1 MTLTGII
8 DSLKTALNPSKMMNF
23 LEGAASFSDPSEEGS
38 ERNLKINPYLNSG
51 NGVADSSNAVRISQN
66 KGEPLI
72 KLTDVWKIYQMGE
85 VEFAAL
91 KGINLEIYEGEFLI
105 ILGPSGS
112 GKSTMMNLLGCL
124 DIPSK
129 GTVSLNSKDI
139 SELDESELAIIRG
152 KMIGFI
158 FQSFNLLPT
167 LSTEENVLLPM
178 EFQEENRQIAR
189 QKASY
194 LLDIVG
200 LSNKKG
206 NLPSQLSGG
215 QRQRVAIA
223 RSLAVNPPIILADEP
238 TGNLDTKTGDYIL
251 EFLDG
256 LQKSE
261 GKTIIIVTHDVEL
274 VRYATRVVYIRDGE
288 IEKIEKRQENSQGP
302 KSEANTENELNTENE
317 PNKEDKTSAE
327 NQFNA
332 ENEPNT
338 ENKLNSENQ
347 SNAENE
353 PNAENKTSVEND
365 LSIKNEQNMK
375 NEPSIKN
382 ESYLD

>member
-1 MTLTGII
+1 MTFTEII
-8 DSLKTALNPSKMMNF
+8 ETLKTKLN
-23 LEGAASFSDPSEEGS
+23 ASY
-38 ERNLKINPYLNSG
+38 ILNSLEKA
-51 NGVADSSNAVRISQN
+51 ADFYSESNNDSEMNDPGETIKNSPYSSPARNFAKSFDSVSRSR
-66 KGEPLI
+66 EAPLI
-72 KLTDVWKIYQMGE
+72 KLTNVWKIYQMGE

-91 KGINLEIYEGEFLI
+91 KGINLEIYEGEFLV

-112 GKSTMMNLLGCL
+112 GKSTLMNLLGCL

-129 GTVSLNSKDI
+129 GTVCLNSKDI

-152 KMIGFI
+152 QMIGFI
-158 FQSFNLLPT
+158 FQSFNLIPT
-167 LSTEENVLLPM
+167 LNTQENVLLPM
-178 EFQEENRQIAR
+178 EFQEEDRQISR

-200 LSNKKG
+200 LSNKKQ

-261 GKTIIIVTHDVEL
+261 DKTIIIVTHDLEL
-274 VRYATRVVYIRDGE
+274 VKYATRIVYIRDGE
-288 IEKIEKRQENSQGP
+288 IEKIETRTKNKPGT
-302 KSEANTENELNTENE
+302 KNEAN
-317 PNKEDKTSAE
+317 PN
-327 NQFNA
+327 
-332 ENEPNT
+332 
-338 ENKLNSENQ
+338 
-347 SNAENE
+347 
-353 PNAENKTSVEND
+353 
-365 LSIKNEQNMK
+365 
-375 NEPSIKN
+375 
-382 ESYLD
+382 